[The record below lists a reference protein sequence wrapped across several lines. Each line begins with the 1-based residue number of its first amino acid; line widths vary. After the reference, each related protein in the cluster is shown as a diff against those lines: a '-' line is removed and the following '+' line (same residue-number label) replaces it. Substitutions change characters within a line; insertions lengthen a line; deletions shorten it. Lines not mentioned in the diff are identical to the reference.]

1 MPVLVVATGNPGKVT
16 EFAAYLKDTPWDL
29 QLKPAEIDV
38 VETGKTFA
46 ENAALKAT
54 TVAQAT
60 GQWAIADD
68 SGLAVRAL
76 GGAPG
81 LYSARYGLD
90 DENRIRRVLYELK
103 EFDDR
108 YAEFLCAIAV
118 ARPDGSIALDVEGAC
133 PGKIVEPQGE
143 GGFGYDPIFYVPE
156 AGKTFAAMDKTE
168 KRRLSHRGRAIAELL
183 PALESLA
190 SQV

>member
-1 MPVLVVATGNPGKVT
+1 MTVLVVATGNPGKVT
-16 EFAAYLKDTPWDL
+16 EFAAYLRDTPWEL
-29 QLKPAEIDV
+29 QLKPADLDV
-38 VETGKTFA
+38 VETGKTFG

-60 GQWAIADD
+60 GHWAIADD

-76 GGAPG
+76 NGAPG

-90 DENRIRRVLYELK
+90 DTNRIRRVLFELK

-108 YAEFLCAIAV
+108 YAEFLCAITV
-118 ARPDGSIALDVEGAC
+118 ARPDGTIALAVEGVC
-133 PGKIVEPQGE
+133 PGEIVEPEGV

-156 AGKTFAAMDKTE
+156 AGKTFAAMTKDE
-168 KRRLSHRGRAIAELL
+168 KRHYSHRGRAIAELL
-183 PALESLA
+183 PKLNALLR
-190 SQV
+190 